1 MWIIVIHSF
10 WGCVCGKIYP
20 VPTSPVSIVGPAD
33 VPNCTTPSP
42 FLSFVVIFFLS
53 SFLPFFLIHIFAG
66 PRFHDSPP
74 DGFPRCTPDHN
85 RVRSVRPPRRIYCG
99 RHSER
104 SMTCF
109 ILFYYSLFFLSFY
122 VTFEK
127 KRKEKALSLPL
138 SSVADASHQYQQPG
152 HLFVVRIIVSN
163 RLSLPRHSQH
173 ITQRNNGRKFCAGIS
188 GGKNNLS
195 WNWAV

>member
-1 MWIIVIHSF
+1 M
-10 WGCVCGKIYP
+10 CGKIYP

-109 ILFYYSLFFLSFY
+109 ILFYYSFFFLSFY

-127 KRKEKALSLPL
+127 KRKSSLSPSLFCCGRQSSISTTRPFVCCAHHRLESALVTSTL
-138 SSVADASHQYQQPG
+138 SAH
-152 HLFVVRIIVSN
+152 N
-163 RLSLPRHSQH
+163 
-173 ITQRNNGRKFCAGIS
+173 TTE
-188 GGKNNLS
+188 
-195 WNWAV
+195 